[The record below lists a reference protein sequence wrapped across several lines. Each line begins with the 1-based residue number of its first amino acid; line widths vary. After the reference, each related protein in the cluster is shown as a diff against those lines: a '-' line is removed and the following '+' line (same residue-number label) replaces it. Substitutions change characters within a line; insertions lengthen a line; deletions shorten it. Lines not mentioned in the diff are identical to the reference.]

1 MGYRD
6 RSQRLSPIA
15 YCLFYNFLLIYFFSN
30 GWVRGIPVRCI
41 ALINQKGGVGKT
53 TSTVNLGACLALLGK
68 KVLVI
73 DLDPQANL
81 SIHLGINIYEN
92 KRSVYH
98 LISGSC
104 KPDEVVL
111 KTEIENLDVIPSNI
125 DLAGAEIELV
135 GMVGREII
143 LKENLGDTPERY
155 DYVLIDCPPSLGL
168 LTLNALTTAKEIFI
182 PLQTE
187 FFALQGVSKLME
199 TFEIVRKRLNHNLEI
214 GGIIPCM
221 HAARTKL
228 NQEVL
233 EKIKEYFE
241 DKVFKTIIRKNVK
254 LSESPSHGKP
264 IITYEPTSHGA
275 EDYMALAK
283 EVIAQEG
290 MPGGTGAPP
299 AVDTTIQRIVPQQ
312 TDMRLEQCEQIL
324 VPVRTEQGEVN
335 L

>member
-1 MGYRD
+1 M
-6 RSQRLSPIA
+6 
-15 YCLFYNFLLIYFFSN
+15 
-30 GWVRGIPVRCI
+30 RCI
-41 ALINQKGGVGKT
+41 ALANQKGGVGKT
-53 TSTVNLGACLALLGK
+53 TSTANLGACLALLGK

-81 SIHLGINIYEN
+81 SIHLGVNIYEN
-92 KRSVYH
+92 NRSVYH

-104 KPDEVVL
+104 KPDEVIS
-111 KTEIENLDVIPSNI
+111 KTEIENLHIIPSNI

-135 GMVGREII
+135 GIVGREII
-143 LKENLGDTPERY
+143 LKENLGNILERY

-168 LTLNALTTAKEIFI
+168 LTLNALTTANEIFI

-214 GGIIPCM
+214 SGIIPCM

-233 EKIKEYFE
+233 EKIKNYFE
-241 DKVFKTIIRKNVK
+241 DKVFKTIIRKNIK
-254 LSESPSHGKP
+254 LSESPSYGKP
-264 IITYEPTSHGA
+264 IVTYEPASHGA

-283 EVIAQEG
+283 EVIARENRLG
-290 MPGGTGAPP
+290 DTVTAP
-299 AVDTTIQRIVPQQ
+299 VDPSTQKVVPQQ
-312 TDMRLEQCEQIL
+312 TDMHLEQCEQI
-324 VPVRTEQGEVN
+324 EVN